1 MKKNVFKILIRA
13 DAAFAHTHMKAG
25 ILLPQVTEHATKE
38 NLLYIAKEAEKEG
51 LDSAWVFER
60 LLWPLKPQTPY
71 VATPDG
77 SLPTE
82 YQNVLDPLET
92 LTYIAGNTTKISLG
106 TCLIDMLFHNPVVL
120 ARRFA
125 TLDVLSGG
133 RVIAGLGIGWSKDEY
148 EVSGV
153 PYKQRGARAD
163 EFLQALKRIWTD
175 DVVEFKGQFYNIP
188 ASKIGPK
195 PVQKPHPPVL
205 LGGFSPKVFSRIVN
219 YADGWLPIAGVGP
232 LEQLEQAVSGLRE
245 GARKAGKDPS
255 KVRVFVLSYPTVMD
269 SPSPNQQQR
278 WPMTG
283 TIDQIGSDI
292 ERIKAIDGVDHI
304 IFGYAFSSVGRD
316 VKKMIEI
323 TKQLV
328 RFAR

>member
-1 MKKNVFKILIRA
+1 
-13 DAAFAHTHMKAG
+13 MKAG